1 MIYFREM
8 FLKKAI
14 IHFVLMFSM
23 YQCLFIDSLVFG
35 KEKLIKLINSLVKKR
50 SSVKI
55 VNSPDLVVDA
65 GFFENFFHKPF

>member
-14 IHFVLMFSM
+14 IHYVLMFSM

-50 SSVKI
+50 SVKI
-55 VNSPDLVVDA
+55 VSSPDLVVDA